1 LVGRV
6 YMKSMKDGKNNMA
19 ETNKRIVLAA
29 RPVGFPQQADFR
41 LEEAPMPEPGDGEI
55 LVRTNY
61 LSLDPYMRGRMNE
74 GASYAPGVELGEVMV
89 GGTVGDVVRSRHGA
103 FAEGEIA
110 QVQTGWQAYGLAKGE
125 EARHINPELA
135 PISTSLGVLGMP
147 GITAYFGL
155 LDVGKPQAG
164 ETVVVSGA
172 AGAVGSLVGQ
182 IAQIKGCRA
191 IGIAGSDDK
200 VAYVQDELGFAGAFN
215 YKTTSDYAAA
225 LAELCPDG
233 IDVYFD
239 NVGGPISDAV
249 FGQLNIGG
257 RISVCGQISQYNLS
271 EPEMGPRLTWNFI
284 TKRLMMR
291 GFLVFDFADRYAEAL
306 VSLSGWLRSGEL
318 VYSEDIVEGLEQAPA
333 AFLGM
338 LQGDNVGKRLVQLV

>member
-1 LVGRV
+1 MTEKNRRV
-6 YMKSMKDGKNNMA
+6 
-19 ETNKRIVLAA
+19 VLAA
-29 RPVGFPQQADFR
+29 RPEGFPKETDFR
-41 LEEAPMPEPGDGEI
+41 VEEVPIPEPGEGEI
-55 LVRTNY
+55 LVRTKY

-89 GGTVGDVVRSRHGA
+89 GGTVGYVDRSRHAA
-103 FAEGEIA
+103 FAEGDIA
-110 QVQTGWQAYGLAKGE
+110 QVQTGWQDYALVKGE
-125 EARHINPELA
+125 EARKVDPERA

-155 LDVGKPQAG
+155 LEVGNPQAG

-182 IAQIKGCRA
+182 IAHIKGCRA
-191 IGIAGSDDK
+191 IGIAGSDEK

-215 YKTTSDYAAA
+215 YKTTADYGSA
-225 LAELCPDG
+225 LAALCPDG
-233 IDVYFD
+233 VDVYFD

-249 FGQLNIGG
+249 FAQLNIAA

-271 EPEMGPRLTWNFI
+271 SPELGPRLTWHFI

-291 GFLVFDFADRYAEAL
+291 GFLVFDFAARYAEAL
-306 VSLSGWLRSGEL
+306 AALSGWLRAGQLS
-318 VYSEDIVEGLEQAPA
+318 YSEDIVEGLENAPA
-333 AFLGM
+333 AFIGM
-338 LQGDNVGKRLVQLV
+338 LQGDNIGKRLVQVS